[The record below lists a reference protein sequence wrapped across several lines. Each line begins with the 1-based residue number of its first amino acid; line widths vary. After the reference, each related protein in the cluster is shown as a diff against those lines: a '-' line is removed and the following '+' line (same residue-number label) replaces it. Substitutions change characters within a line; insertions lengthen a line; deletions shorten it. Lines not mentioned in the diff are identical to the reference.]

1 MSGDIIDG
9 LDQLLNQSTEDIL
22 PYYQKT
28 ETTPDTAYENL
39 HESYYYDNTIKVE
52 VFLQL
57 ILGCLTLLV
66 IIVLIISMVLCA
78 KLCNSNTNDQ
88 MGDSATPPAFIYVTP
103 LRIT

>member
-39 HESYYYDNTIKVE
+39 HESYYS
-52 VFLQL
+52 QL
-57 ILGCLTLLV
+57 SIIAHLV
-66 IIVLIISMVLCA
+66 IA
-78 KLCNSNTNDQ
+78 QNSVIAQ
-88 MGDSATPPAFIYVTP
+88 K
-103 LRIT
+103 RC